1 MLVWKKKKSAGA
13 IEKNSVSVFR
23 VFEQKKRKGV
33 CRFLNPDL
41 ATRDTGTRRHTGT
54 KEKSEQR
61 SQQQQQQ
68 QQQQHAIIILTKS
81 RKVNNTTINA
91 HQHHFVGAT
100 DNRKFFFIICRV
112 WVLIFESFVVV
123 TNRWWDPIFPEE
135 GRVSKNLRR
144 EWFERIFE
152 PFFWWFFFF
161 DFFFSSLLFLGK
173 KKNDRIFCRTQRATQ
188 RITHV
193 SPPFAH
199 EKRRRTSDY
208 TKKARI
214 VVILSL
220 LLL

>member
-1 MLVWKKKKSAGA
+1 MYFLRESTKKKVSFFLCLFEKKKSAGA

-68 QQQQHAIIILTKS
+68 HAIIILTKS

-123 TNRWWDPIFPEE
+123 TNR
-135 GRVSKNLRR
+135 
-144 EWFERIFE
+144 
-152 PFFWWFFFF
+152 
-161 DFFFSSLLFLGK
+161 
-173 KKNDRIFCRTQRATQ
+173 
-188 RITHV
+188 
-193 SPPFAH
+193 
-199 EKRRRTSDY
+199 
-208 TKKARI
+208 
-214 VVILSL
+214 
-220 LLL
+220 

>member
-1 MLVWKKKKSAGA
+1 MYFLRESTKKKVSFFLCLFEKKKSAGA

-61 SQQQQQQ
+61 SQQQQQ
-68 QQQQHAIIILTKS
+68 HAIIILTKS

-123 TNRWWDPIFPEE
+123 TNR
-135 GRVSKNLRR
+135 
-144 EWFERIFE
+144 
-152 PFFWWFFFF
+152 
-161 DFFFSSLLFLGK
+161 
-173 KKNDRIFCRTQRATQ
+173 
-188 RITHV
+188 
-193 SPPFAH
+193 
-199 EKRRRTSDY
+199 
-208 TKKARI
+208 
-214 VVILSL
+214 
-220 LLL
+220 